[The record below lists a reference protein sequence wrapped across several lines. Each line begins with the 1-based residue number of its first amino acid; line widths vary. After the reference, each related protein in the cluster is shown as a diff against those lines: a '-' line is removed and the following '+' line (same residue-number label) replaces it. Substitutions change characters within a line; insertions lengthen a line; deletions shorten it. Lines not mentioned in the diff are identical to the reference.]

1 MFGVDSRREGLNAIG
16 LGSNPIQMSPFGA
29 SWHFVRF
36 ENVHLIKEP
45 HVTELVELLMTA
57 TVDTSHMVYSGSL
70 K

>member
-1 MFGVDSRREGLNAIG
+1 MFGVVGRREGLKAIG

-29 SWHFVRF
+29 SWHFVRI
-36 ENVHLIKEP
+36 ENGHLIKAA

-57 TVDTSHMVYSGSL
+57 TVDTSHMVYSGSP